1 MGNFLDQLLRLVD
14 AIVHAS
20 KQHQLAVEAGGLDIL
35 VRRNDDAVT
44 GGDLLGGQHIL
55 GSVGAVR
62 LDLGWQTELV
72 AHLGQGLSGHVGV
85 GNAVGAGRDG

>member
-20 KQHQLAVEAGGLDIL
+20 KQHRLAVEAGGLDVL

-44 GGDLLGGQHIL
+44 GGDLLGGSAHFLAPSEPFVSTLVGRPSLSPIL
-55 GSVGAVR
+55 VR
-62 LDLGWQTELV
+62 
-72 AHLGQGLSGHVGV
+72 AS
-85 GNAVGAGRDG
+85 AAM